1 VALMIYKQRQ
11 GRYVRS
17 LTGVGLGLV
26 DLALCYVVYQKLAT
40 YLPGSAYTPY
50 LVYAIPAVVFAA
62 LGVVAFFYMNTPR
75 AGDFLIATESEMK
88 KVSWSSRA
96 ELIGST
102 AVVIG
107 TVFSLALFIFMADY
121 IFAGGMSDGWTIPFT
136 TVRIPGLGL
145 W

>member
-1 VALMIYKQRQ
+1 MALTIYKQNQ
-11 GRYVRS
+11 GRYIRS

-26 DLALCYVVYQKLAT
+26 DLTFCYYVYLMLSGHLPDST
-40 YLPGSAYTPY
+40 YKAY

-75 AGDFLIATESEMK
+75 VGDFLIATESEMK
-88 KVSWSSRA
+88 KVSWSSKA

-107 TVFSLALFIFMADY
+107 TVLVLALLIWLADTLIMMAN
-121 IFAGGMSDGWTIPFT
+121 TR
-136 TVRIPGLGL
+136 VLRL

>member
-1 VALMIYKQRQ
+1 VKDGPSVALTIYKQNQ

-26 DLALCYVVYQKLAT
+26 DLALCYVMYQKLAA
-40 YLPGSAYTPY
+40 YLPGSAYKPY

-62 LGVVAFFYMNTPR
+62 LGAVAFFYMNTPKV
-75 AGDFLIATESEMK
+75 GDFLIATESEMK
-88 KVSWSSRA
+88 KVSWSSKA

-107 TVFSLALFIFMADY
+107 TVLALALLIWVADTLITMGY
-121 IFAGGMSDGWTIPFT
+121 T
-136 TVRIPGLGL
+136 RGLRL
-145 W
+145 WGQ